1 MIIDNGTFSNSITS
15 TTKQWYV
22 PVFEC
27 SVCELIRVLVSESL
41 KNDIF
46 VRSKKGFKEKEC
58 DHVSDLIYILE
69 HHTRTPQ
76 SNNTYIFVF
85 PLA

>member
-1 MIIDNGTFSNSITS
+1 MVLFLILSPVRRNSGM
-15 TTKQWYV
+15 YL
-22 PVFEC
+22 C
-27 SVCELIRVLVSESL
+27 SSVVCELIRIHVSESL
-41 KNDIF
+41 KNGIF